1 MLELI
6 VLGAFSAALLLC
18 AALGISVLYALI
30 FGYILF
36 AGYAFKKHYT
46 AAEIAQMSLQGINTV
61 KNILIV
67 FMLIGMLTA
76 VWRAAGT
83 IPLLVTFSAGLI
95 VPSAFFLVV
104 FLLNCLVSVL
114 TGTAFGTAATSGVIC
129 MAMAAGAGENP
140 VYTGGAILSGIFFG
154 DRCSPMSTSALL
166 VSELTETDIFDN
178 IKNMVK
184 TSVVPFAAV
193 CVLYLLMGLNSAGS
207 LFDSVQLSLLRGS
220 FKLHW
225 VTALPAALVIIL
237 SLCRINVKRTMMAS
251 ILAASFICLS
261 VQGNTPE
268 ELLRFLIFGYR
279 VPEPELAVMMNGGGI
294 LSMVK
299 VSLIVCISSSFSCI
313 LEKTG
318 ILFGIKKKI
327 GRLGERVTPYGG
339 ALLTSLPASMA
350 ACNQT
355 LGIILT
361 YQLCKDITDDKK
373 ELAIY
378 LENSA
383 VIVAPLVP
391 WSIACAVPLAA
402 ISAPET
408 AGCILT
414 AFYLYL
420 LPAWNMICSRRRM
433 NRIKPDGLV
442 N

>member
-1 MLELI
+1 
-6 VLGAFSAALLLC
+6 
-18 AALGISVLYALI
+18 
-30 FGYILF
+30 
-36 AGYAFKKHYT
+36 
-46 AAEIAQMSLQGINTV
+46 
-61 KNILIV
+61 
-67 FMLIGMLTA
+67 
-76 VWRAAGT
+76 
-83 IPLLVTFSAGLI
+83 
-95 VPSAFFLVV
+95 
-104 FLLNCLVSVL
+104 
-114 TGTAFGTAATSGVIC
+114 
-129 MAMAAGAGENP
+129 
-140 VYTGGAILSGIFFG
+140 
-154 DRCSPMSTSALL
+154 
-166 VSELTETDIFDN
+166 
-178 IKNMVK
+178 
-184 TSVVPFAAV
+184 
-193 CVLYLLMGLNSAGS
+193 
-207 LFDSVQLSLLRGS
+207 
-220 FKLHW
+220 
-225 VTALPAALVIIL
+225 
-237 SLCRINVKRTMMAS
+237 MMAS

>member
-1 MLELI
+1 
-6 VLGAFSAALLLC
+6 
-18 AALGISVLYALI
+18 
-30 FGYILF
+30 
-36 AGYAFKKHYT
+36 
-46 AAEIAQMSLQGINTV
+46 
-61 KNILIV
+61 
-67 FMLIGMLTA
+67 
-76 VWRAAGT
+76 
-83 IPLLVTFSAGLI
+83 
-95 VPSAFFLVV
+95 
-104 FLLNCLVSVL
+104 
-114 TGTAFGTAATSGVIC
+114 
-129 MAMAAGAGENP
+129 
-140 VYTGGAILSGIFFG
+140 
-154 DRCSPMSTSALL
+154 
-166 VSELTETDIFDN
+166 
-178 IKNMVK
+178 
-184 TSVVPFAAV
+184 
-193 CVLYLLMGLNSAGS
+193 
-207 LFDSVQLSLLRGS
+207 
-220 FKLHW
+220 
-225 VTALPAALVIIL
+225 
-237 SLCRINVKRTMMAS
+237 MMAS

-383 VIVAPLVP
+383 VIVAPPVSYTHLDVYKRQVMNVP
-391 WSIACAVPLAA
+391 SENVTKEYRYKELSGILEIERLFLLEEMCIRDRGCLFTDVAHVESRIGRFYSYNGCNFPFQGCGSETEVSGHYFSYIGHLSPCSGRRNLLDRVLSDYGAA
-402 ISAPET
+402 QT
-408 AGCILT
+408 GR
-414 AFYLYL
+414 LY
-420 LPAWNMICSRRRM
+420 
-433 NRIKPDGLV
+433 RI
-442 N
+442 

>member
-129 MAMAAGAGENP
+129 MAMAAGAGMNP

-237 SLCRINVKRTMMAS
+237 SL
-251 ILAASFICLS
+251 
-261 VQGNTPE
+261 
-268 ELLRFLIFGYR
+268 
-279 VPEPELAVMMNGGGI
+279 
-294 LSMVK
+294 
-299 VSLIVCISSSFSCI
+299 SLIHIS
-313 LEKTG
+313 EPT
-318 ILFGIKKKI
+318 
-327 GRLGERVTPYGG
+327 RPY
-339 ALLTSLPASMA
+339 
-350 ACNQT
+350 
-355 LGIILT
+355 
-361 YQLCKDITDDKK
+361 
-373 ELAIY
+373 
-378 LENSA
+378 
-383 VIVAPLVP
+383 
-391 WSIACAVPLAA
+391 
-402 ISAPET
+402 
-408 AGCILT
+408 
-414 AFYLYL
+414 
-420 LPAWNMICSRRRM
+420 
-433 NRIKPDGLV
+433 
-442 N
+442 